1 MIDKGL
7 GVSQQAS
14 CPVAGS
20 RGFRRLWPRKHC
32 LRICKFAD
40 ECLPFERQT
49 KPFLFSL
56 PQDFIAVLGVP
67 TEQLV
72 YTPAIFGSSALNMLK
87 ALRNAVPFCCLELHF
102 TNGIHFDIYTDF
114 QQYLAGRTE
123 IQRRNTS
130 SIYRMHKPSKCFR
143 QDTTHSMF
151 LLIFQYPAPRN
162 PHRGY

>member
-1 MIDKGL
+1 MVFRVL
-7 GVSQQAS
+7 GHHLCFLITVY
-14 CPVAGS
+14 
-20 RGFRRLWPRKHC
+20 
-32 LRICKFAD
+32 LRAW
-40 ECLPFERQT
+40 T
-49 KPFLFSL
+49 YSVHHLFSL

-102 TNGIHFDIYTDF
+102 TNGIHFDICTDF
-114 QQYLAGRTE
+114 QQYLARRTE

-143 QDTTHSMF
+143 
-151 LLIFQYPAPRN
+151 P
-162 PHRGY
+162 GYHPFDVSAYLSVSSSS